1 LSVVLLCQIIFLLE
15 LNEKKLKK
23 EFIIFH
29 KSYSSVI
36 GYRNGEQLFLQKDL
50 NNSQLKKQSF
60 MRTYQTS
67 ENISDVHLVD
77 FKNYIQFA
85 NKDILLIDH
94 LGIYKN
100 IGVKN
105 PIIVLQHSPK
115 INLLRLINTVHPSKI
130 IADGSNYK
138 REVLRWENS
147 CLKNNIPFYNTAKKG
162 AFILRE

>member
-1 LSVVLLCQIIFLLE
+1 
-15 LNEKKLKK
+15 
-23 EFIIFH
+23 
-29 KSYSSVI
+29 
-36 GYRNGEQLFLQKDL
+36 
-50 NNSQLKKQSF
+50 

-115 INLLRLINTVHPSKI
+115 INLIRLIKKLHPSKI

-138 REVLRWENS
+138 REVLQWENS

>member
-1 LSVVLLCQIIFLLE
+1 MSVNNNRTKIYLFLFCHNFFSHPKLIFINFFNVFLLPFA
-15 LNEKKLKK
+15 KFKIK
-23 EFIIFH
+23 I
-29 KSYSSVI
+29 
-36 GYRNGEQLFLQKDL
+36 
-50 NNSQLKKQSF
+50 SQLQKQSF

-115 INLLRLINTVHPSKI
+115 INLQRLINTVHPSKI

-162 AFILRE
+162 DFILRE

>member
-1 LSVVLLCQIIFLLE
+1 MIGKRTG
-15 LNEKKLKK
+15 EK
-23 EFIIFH
+23 
-29 KSYSSVI
+29 
-36 GYRNGEQLFLQKDL
+36 LFLQD
-50 NNSQLKKQSF
+50 QLDHTQFEKVSCVNAY
-60 MRTYQTS
+60 RIAEDIRETRL
-67 ENISDVHLVD
+67 ID

-85 NKDILLIDH
+85 DKDILIVDH

-138 REVLRWENS
+138 REVLQWENS